1 MGQRIEKYCGYINI
15 RLLCIPRSIVTAT
28 KARDHDFSRDLNG
41 IILMAS
47 LEKCILDSVDDL
59 VSNLEVLLVHL
70 LVYVDGLDELLDMLQ
85 FSLRL
90 NT

>member
-1 MGQRIEKYCGYINI
+1 
-15 RLLCIPRSIVTAT
+15 VTAT

-47 LEKCILDSVDDL
+47 LEKRILDSVDDL